1 MDTHA
6 AQPRTEL
13 QTPST
18 TPIEDVNF
26 SDTCLTTS
34 EARLLLEQ
42 RTKAFKK
49 EDLTGTMHEQPALQR
64 EAAQY
69 CETFARYRTPEATK
83 AIRSA
88 LESAGLRPGE
98 IAVMGSLC
106 PSDVEEAKALIPSL
120 SRFTYG
126 EVKKMLMDIEQYK
139 QY

>member
-1 MDTHA
+1 MSRRA
-6 AQPRTEL
+6 EQQGEIR
-13 QTPST
+13 TPST
-18 TPIEDVNF
+18 TPIEDVDF
-26 SDTCLTTS
+26 SETCLTTS
-34 EARLLLEQ
+34 EARWLLEQ

-49 EDLTGTMHEQPALQR
+49 EDPSGAMHEQPALQR

-69 CETFARYRTPEATK
+69 CETFARYRTPEATR

-98 IAVMGSLC
+98 IAIMGSLC

-126 EVKKMLMDIEQYK
+126 EVKKMIMDIEQYK
-139 QY
+139 QF

>member
-1 MDTHA
+1 MSRYGTR
-6 AQPRTEL
+6 PLTEL
-13 QTPST
+13 TTPST
-18 TPIEDVNF
+18 TPIENVNF
-26 SDTCLTTS
+26 SDICLTTS

-49 EDLTGTMHEQPALQR
+49 ETLSGAMHEQ
-64 EAAQY
+64 AAQY
-69 CETFARYRTPEATK
+69 CETFARFRTPEATK

-106 PSDVEEAKALIPSL
+106 PSDVEEAKALVPSL

-126 EVKKMLMDIEQYK
+126 EVKKMIMDIEQYK

>member
-1 MDTHA
+1 MSRYGTG
-6 AQPRTEL
+6 PLTEL
-13 QTPST
+13 TTPST
-18 TPIEDVNF
+18 TPIENVNF
-26 SDTCLTTS
+26 SDICLTTS

-49 EDLTGTMHEQPALQR
+49 ETLSGAMHEQPALQR

-69 CETFARYRTPEATK
+69 CETFARFRTPEATK

-106 PSDVEEAKALIPSL
+106 PSDVEEAKALVPSL

-126 EVKKMLMDIEQYK
+126 EVKKMIMDIEQYK